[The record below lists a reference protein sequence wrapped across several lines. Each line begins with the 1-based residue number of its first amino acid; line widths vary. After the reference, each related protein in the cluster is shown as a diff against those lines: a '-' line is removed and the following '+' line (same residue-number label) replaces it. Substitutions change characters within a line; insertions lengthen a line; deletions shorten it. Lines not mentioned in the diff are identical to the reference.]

1 MPRRPRTKPAK
12 SPARKRAGAKPNAGK
27 RPFWANYSDQRLLDL
42 RIKDLGLRIEGTPIE
57 GRVERIY
64 QELADKGIRHRPHVW
79 LSNEWF
85 SPDGIPGI
93 AVPFYLTHPR
103 LVKLERTMMLEVEGA
118 GLADCLRLLRHE
130 VGHAI
135 SSAYRLPRK
144 PSFTRVF
151 GRYSAPYPS
160 SYRPI
165 PSSRDFVL
173 HLDWWYA
180 QAHPAEDFAETFA
193 VWLKPGSKWRS
204 TYAGWP
210 ALKKLRYMDELMTNI
225 RGKAAPVRSRAVIEP
240 ISSERLTL
248 RQYYEQKQRLYAL
261 ETADVLERDLRRVFS
276 SDRAFRNNPS
286 GAAFLRAHR
295 SDIRRTVAEWT
306 GQFQYTIDQV
316 LSDIIERSRQRKLRL
331 AVSEEEAR
339 IHAMLMVAV
348 HTLNSLRHRITI

>member
-1 MPRRPRTKPAK
+1 MPRRATRRSLRPPA
-12 SPARKRAGAKPNAGK
+12 SPT

-42 RIKDLGLRIEGTPIE
+42 RIRDLGVQIEGTPIE
-57 GRVERIY
+57 ARVDRIY
-64 QELADKGIRHRPHVW
+64 QELAARDIRLRPHVW
-79 LSNEWF
+79 LSSEWF

-93 AVPFYLTHPR
+93 AVPFYLAHPR

-118 GLADCLRLLRHE
+118 GLAECMRLLRHE

-135 SSAYRLPRK
+135 SSAYRIPRK

-151 GRYSAPYPS
+151 GRYSDPYPA
-160 SYRPI
+160 SYRPV

-193 VWLKPGSKWRS
+193 VWLRPGSKWRT

-210 ALKKLRYMDELMTNI
+210 ALKKLRYMDELMQGI
-225 RGKAAPVRSRAVIEP
+225 AGKAPPVRSRAVIEP
-240 ISSERLTL
+240 ISQERLTL
-248 RQYYEQKQRLYAL
+248 REHYEQKQKLYSQ
-261 ETADVLERDLRRVFS
+261 ESADVMERDLRRIFS
-276 SDRAFRNNPS
+276 SDRAFRKNRS
-286 GAAFLRAHR
+286 AAAFLRAHR
-295 SDIRRTVAEWT
+295 GDIRRTVAEWT

-316 LSDIIERSRQRKLRL
+316 LSDIIERSRQRGLRL

-348 HTLNSLRHRITI
+348 HTLNSLRHGISI